1 MIPAVDSGAGGMEG
15 MLMATQGDARFAQEA
30 YLRHLMLDYMQ
41 MTEFVKEPFI
51 VARAEGIRF
60 WDVRG
65 KEYLDGL
72 AGVYVV
78 NVGYDNR
85 RVIEAVTRQLQ
96 TLPFNPP
103 MHGTNPRA
111 VELAG
116 VLAEIAPGNL
126 NTARLVSS
134 GSEANEAAFK
144 MVRQYHRQT
153 GNPGKYKI
161 LSRYLSYHGATASAM
176 SAGGV
181 GYRKTLYEPAAIGFL
196 HTYPPYCY
204 RCPYEK
210 TYPACEVFCARTIR
224 TLIEWEDPRSIA
236 ALIVEPIS
244 NTGGIITPPPEY
256 LKLLRT
262 LCDEYNILLIFD
274 EIITGFGRTGSLFA
288 ADTFDVVP
296 DILCCGK
303 GMSSGYAPLAAA
315 LVSDKVADTFWG
327 APGTEFAHGH
337 TYAGNPVACA
347 AGLASIQELLERRLP
362 ENAKQVGAHLVER
375 LEGLR
380 PLGIIGDIRGK
391 GLLIGLE
398 LVQDPS
404 SKARFA
410 PGVDIGLRIGRQAL
424 RNGLLLRFDP
434 HWIAFGPPLIVTE
447 RDIDSMVDILAQ
459 SIREVLRAL

>member
-1 MIPAVDSGAGGMEG
+1 MG
-15 MLMATQGDARFAQEA
+15 THNDARFADEDH
-30 YLRHLMLDYMQ
+30 LRHIMLDYRQ
-41 MTEFVKEPFI
+41 MTEFVKEPFL
-51 VARAEGIRF
+51 VARADGIRF
-60 WDVRG
+60 WDVHG

-72 AGVYVV
+72 AGIFAV
-78 NVGYDNR
+78 NVGYNNPRMLDALR
-85 RVIEAVTRQLQ
+85 RQLE

-111 VELAG
+111 VELANL
-116 VLAEIAPGNL
+116 LAEVTPGDL

-144 MVRQYHRQT
+144 MARQYHRQT

-161 LSRYLSYHGATASAM
+161 LSRYLSYHGATGNAM

-181 GYRKTLYEPAAIGFL
+181 GYRKTLYEPTSIGFL

-210 TYPACEVFCARTIR
+210 TYPGCEIFCARTLR
-224 TLIEWEDPRSIA
+224 TTIEWEDPRSIA

-256 LKLLRT
+256 LKILRQI
-262 LCDEYNILLIFD
+262 CDEHNILLIFD
-274 EIITGFGRTGSLFA
+274 EIITGFGRTGNLFA
-288 ADTFDVVP
+288 AQTFDVVP

-315 LVSDKVADTFWG
+315 IVRDHVAQTFWG
-327 APGTEFAHGH
+327 AQGTEFAHGH

-347 AGLASIQELLERRLP
+347 AGLASIREILDRQLPANARR
-362 ENAKQVGAHLVER
+362 VGAYLVQK
-375 LEGLR
+375 LEALR
-380 PLGIIGDIRGK
+380 PIGIVGDVRGK
-391 GLLIGLE
+391 GLMIGME
-398 LVQDPS
+398 LVQDPAT
-404 SKARFA
+404 KKPFLPEAKI
-410 PGVDIGLRIGRQAL
+410 GVRIGKQAL

-447 RDIDSMVDILAQ
+447 ADIDQMVGILEL
-459 SIREVLRAL
+459 SIREVLREL

>member
-1 MIPAVDSGAGGMEG
+1 MP
-15 MLMATQGDARFAQEA
+15 TPTDARFATEA
-30 YLRHLMLDYMQ
+30 ALRHIMLDYRQ
-41 MTEFVKEPFI
+41 MTEFVKEPFL
-51 VARAEGIRF
+51 VAKADGIRF
-60 WDVRG
+60 WDVHG

-72 AGVYVV
+72 AGIFTV
-78 NVGYDNR
+78 NVGYNNP
-85 RVIEAVTRQLQ
+85 RVLQAVTDQLR

-116 VLAEIAPGNL
+116 LLAEVTPGDL
-126 NTARLVSS
+126 NTARLVDS

-144 MVRQYHRQT
+144 LARQYHRQT
-153 GNPGKYKI
+153 GNPGKFKI
-161 LSRYLSYHGATASAM
+161 LSRYLSYHGATAATM

-181 GYRKTLYEPAAIGFL
+181 GYRKTLYEPAAIGHL

-210 TYPACEVFCARTIR
+210 TYPACDVFCARTLR
-224 TLIEWEDPRSIA
+224 QLIEWEDPRSIA

-256 LKLLRT
+256 LPTLRQ
-262 LCDEYNILLIFD
+262 LCDEFNILLIFD
-274 EIITGFGRTGSLFA
+274 EVITGFGRTGHLFA
-288 ADTFDVVP
+288 AQTFNVTP

-315 LVSDKVADTFWG
+315 MVSDKVARTFWG

-337 TYAGNPVACA
+337 TYAGNPVAAA
-347 AGLASIQELLERRLP
+347 AGLASVREIVERRLP
-362 ENAKQVGAHLVER
+362 ENAQQMGAYLVKK
-375 LEGLR
+375 LEALR

-391 GLLIGLE
+391 GLMLGVE
-398 LVQDPS
+398 LVQDPGT
-404 SKARFA
+404 KRPFPPATQL
-410 PGVDIGLRIGRQAL
+410 GLRIGKRAL
-424 RNGLLLRFDP
+424 ANGLLLRFDP

-447 RDIDSMVDILAQ
+447 ADLDQMVAILEQ
-459 SIREVLRAL
+459 SIREVLREV

>member
-1 MIPAVDSGAGGMEG
+1 
-15 MLMATQGDARFAQEA
+15 MATASDARFAGEE
-30 YLRHLMLDYMQ
+30 YLRHIMLDYRQ
-41 MTEFVKEPFI
+41 MTDFVKEPFL
-51 VARAEGIRF
+51 VARADGIRF
-60 WDVRG
+60 WDVHG

-72 AGVYVV
+72 AGIFTV
-78 NVGYDNR
+78 NVGYGNPR
-85 RVIEAVTRQLQ
+85 ILEAVRRQLE
-96 TLPFNPP
+96 TLPFHPP

-111 VELAG
+111 VELANL
-116 VLAEIAPGNL
+116 LAEITPGDL
-126 NTARLVSS
+126 NTARFVNS

-161 LSRYLSYHGATASAM
+161 LSRYLSYHGATGSTM

-210 TYPACEVFCARTIR
+210 SYPDCEVFCARTIR
-224 TLIEWEDPRSIA
+224 SLVEWEDPRSVA
-236 ALIVEPIS
+236 AIIVEPIS
-244 NTGGIITPPPEY
+244 NTGGIITPPMEY
-256 LKLLRT
+256 LTLLRQI
-262 LCDEYNILLIFD
+262 CDEHDILLIFD
-274 EIITGFGRTGSLFA
+274 EIITGFGRTGNLFA
-288 ADTFDVVP
+288 ANTFEVVP

-315 LVSDKVADTFWG
+315 LVRDKVAESFWG

-337 TYAGNPVACA
+337 TYAGNPVSCA
-347 AGLASIQELLERRLP
+347 AGLASIREILDRRLP
-362 ENAKQVGAHLVER
+362 ENARRVGAHLVRR

-391 GLLIGLE
+391 GLLIGAE
-398 LVQDPS
+398 LVKDPVT
-404 SKARFA
+404 KTQFA
-410 PGVDIGLRIGRQAL
+410 PGINIGLRIGKQAL

-447 RDIDSMVDILAQ
+447 QEVGQMVDILEQ
-459 SIREVLRAL
+459 SIREVLREL

>member
-1 MIPAVDSGAGGMEG
+1 MTARV
-15 MLMATQGDARFAQEA
+15 DARFVTEES
-30 YLRHLMLDYMQ
+30 LRHIMLDYRQ
-41 MTEFVKEPFI
+41 MAEFVKEPFV
-51 VARAEGIRF
+51 VARADGIRF
-60 WDVRG
+60 WDVDG

-78 NVGYDNR
+78 NVGYGNPR
-85 RVIEAVTRQLQ
+85 LLEAVRRQLE

-111 VELAG
+111 VELAIR
-116 VLAEIAPGNL
+116 LAEISPGDL

-134 GSEANEAAFK
+134 GSEATEAAFK
-144 MVRQYHRQT
+144 MARQYHRQT

-161 LSRYLSYHGATASAM
+161 LSRYLSYHGATGSAM

-181 GYRKTLYEPAAIGFL
+181 GYRKTLYEPAAVGFL

-210 TYPACEVFCARTIR
+210 TYPDCEVFCARTLR

-236 ALIVEPIS
+236 AIIVEPIS

-256 LKLLRT
+256 LKILRQ
-262 LCDEYNILLIFD
+262 LCDEYGILLIFD
-274 EIITGFGRTGSLFA
+274 EIITGFGRTGHLFA
-288 ADTFDVVP
+288 ANTFDVLP

-303 GMSSGYAPLAAA
+303 GMSSGYAPLAAT
-315 LVSDKVADTFWG
+315 LVRDHVAATFWG

-347 AGLASIQELLERRLP
+347 AGLASIQEILERRLD
-362 ENAKQVGAHLVER
+362 ENARRVGAHLVNR
-375 LEGLR
+375 LEALR

-391 GLLIGLE
+391 GLMIGVE
-398 LVQDPS
+398 FVQDPAS
-404 SKARFA
+404 RRPFPPHVK
-410 PGVDIGLRIGRQAL
+410 IGLRIGKQAL

-434 HWIAFGPPLIVTE
+434 NWIAFGPPLIVRE
-447 RDIDSMVDILAQ
+447 ADIDQMVAILER
-459 SIREVLRAL
+459 SIREVLREM